1 MWFWSLDKC
10 YFRNLESAFFVFM
23 LLEATG
29 FYFFARCLWIG
40 CKNIFPITKSV
51 LLLLFVICCQHIRSC
66 LEGRD
71 LNLTA
76 ASLPS
81 DIYQLCIC
89 ELVCCARNI
98 YRNPNGVISVF
109 AIVYASML
117 WLPLAWVL
125 DWSVLWSLL
134 MWLGYSSCSEE
145 LFVSVCSEDRDRLG
159 WCFAVAAFV

>member
-51 LLLLFVICCQHIRSC
+51 LLRLFVICCQHIRSC

-71 LNLTA
+71 LNLICSFLALVIFMSCAWWLVTV
-76 ASLPS
+76 
-81 DIYQLCIC
+81 INIC

-98 YRNPNGVISVF
+98 YRNQNGVISVF

-117 WLPLAWVL
+117 LLPLAWLKSYLVSA
-125 DWSVLWSLL
+125 DVIR
-134 MWLGYSSCSEE
+134 
-145 LFVSVCSEDRDRLG
+145 LFIRFG
-159 WCFAVAAFV
+159 IAFCFSIFWRPR